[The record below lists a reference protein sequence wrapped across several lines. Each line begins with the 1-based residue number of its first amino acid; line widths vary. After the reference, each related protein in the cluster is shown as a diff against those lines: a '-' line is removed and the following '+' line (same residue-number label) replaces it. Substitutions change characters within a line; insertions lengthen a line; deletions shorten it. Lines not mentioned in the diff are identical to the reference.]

1 MGVSTARNWFGR
13 RKPLLLALPSD
24 GESSFSED
32 IGVRLVLSRRSR
44 ASRYVII
51 DHVIR
56 VFEACPGIPLLEE
69 GYYTHIKLVADEFGK
84 LFIIAI
90 AAVKVTPPLGSS
102 TAQIVV
108 LSILPATSSRTW
120 NYALEI
126 LSFRSRSFAL
136 LGSVTGTA

>member
-32 IGVRLVLSRRSR
+32 IGVRLVLSR
-44 ASRYVII
+44 ASRYVVI
-51 DHVIR
+51 DHIIR

-69 GYYTHIKLVADEFGK
+69 GYCTHIKLVADEFGK
-84 LFIIAI
+84 LFIIAM

-108 LSILPATSSRTW
+108 FSILPATSSRTW

-126 LSFRSRSFAL
+126 LSFRMRSFAL

>member
-32 IGVRLVLSRRSR
+32 IGVRLVLSR

-51 DHVIR
+51 DHIIR

-69 GYYTHIKLVADEFGK
+69 GYYTHIKLVTDEFGK
-84 LFIIAI
+84 LFIIAM

-108 LSILPATSSRTW
+108 FSILPATSSRTW
-120 NYALEI
+120 NYALGI
-126 LSFRSRSFAL
+126 LSFRMRSFAL

>member
-1 MGVSTARNWFGR
+1 MGVSTARNWFER
-13 RKPLLLALPSD
+13 RKPLLLALLSD

-32 IGVRLVLSRRSR
+32 IGVRLVLSR
-44 ASRYVII
+44 ASRYVVI
-51 DHVIR
+51 DHIIR
-56 VFEACPGIPLLEE
+56 VFEACPGIPLPEE

-84 LFIIAI
+84 LFIIAM

-108 LSILPATSSRTW
+108 FSILPATSSRTW

-126 LSFRSRSFAL
+126 LSFRMRSFAL

>member
-13 RKPLLLALPSD
+13 KKPLLLALPSD

-32 IGVRLVLSRRSR
+32 IGVRLVLSR

-51 DHVIR
+51 DHIIR
-56 VFEACPGIPLLEE
+56 VFEACCGIPLLEG

-108 LSILPATSSRTW
+108 FSILPATSSRTW

-126 LSFRSRSFAL
+126 LSFRMRSFAL
-136 LGSVTGTA
+136 LGSVKGTA

>member
-32 IGVRLVLSRRSR
+32 IGVRLVLSR
-44 ASRYVII
+44 ASRYVVI
-51 DHVIR
+51 DHIIR

-84 LFIIAI
+84 LFIIAM

-108 LSILPATSSRTW
+108 SSILPATSSRTW

-126 LSFRSRSFAL
+126 LSFRMRSFAL

>member
-24 GESSFSED
+24 GESSFSEE
-32 IGVRLVLSRRSR
+32 IGVRLVLSC

-51 DHVIR
+51 DHIIR

-108 LSILPATSSRTW
+108 FSILPATSSRTW

-126 LSFRSRSFAL
+126 LSFRMRSFAL

>member
-32 IGVRLVLSRRSR
+32 IGVRLVLSR

-51 DHVIR
+51 DHIFR

-108 LSILPATSSRTW
+108 FSILPATSSRTW
-120 NYALEI
+120 NHALEI
-126 LSFRSRSFAL
+126 LSFRMRSFAL

>member
-32 IGVRLVLSRRSR
+32 IGVRLVLSR
-44 ASRYVII
+44 ASIYVVI
-51 DHVIR
+51 DHIIR

-69 GYYTHIKLVADEFGK
+69 GYYTHIKLVADEFDK
-84 LFIIAI
+84 LFIIAM

-108 LSILPATSSRTW
+108 FSILPATSSRTW

-126 LSFRSRSFAL
+126 LSFRMRSFAL
-136 LGSVTGTA
+136 LGSVAGTA

>member
-13 RKPLLLALPSD
+13 KKPLLLALPSD

-32 IGVRLVLSRRSR
+32 IGVRLVLSR

-51 DHVIR
+51 DHIIR

-69 GYYTHIKLVADEFGK
+69 GYYTNIQLVADEFGK
-84 LFIIAI
+84 LFIIAM
-90 AAVKVTPPLGSS
+90 AAVKVPPPLGSS
-102 TAQIVV
+102 TAQTVV
-108 LSILPATSSRTW
+108 FSILPATSSRTW

-126 LSFRSRSFAL
+126 LSFRMRSFAL